1 MATARR
7 ASRLPFAAATLLL
20 VLLLA
25 GGGAADDASSDD
37 DAGAP
42 RTPGCSNKFQL
53 VKVKNWVNGT
63 EGATVVGLS
72 ARFGAPLPRDMHEAQ
87 KSFAILANPFDCCS
101 NLTSKLT
108 NSVALATRGEC
119 AFTAKAKTAQAGGAV
134 GLLVINDDEELY
146 KMVCSENDTSI
157 NVTIPVVMIPQSAGK
172 KLKDFLDHGAS
183 DESQAAK
190 EAGTVEVQLYSPN
203 RPVVDL
209 SACFLW
215 IMAVGTIVCA
225 SLWSELVAWE
235 QVDERYNQ
243 LTRKG
248 GPNTGTNYRED
259 KEIFE
264 ISAKGAIVFIIIAS
278 VFLLLLFYFMSSWVF
293 KDCEQKTVQ
302 LPFLGEVLTISVGI
316 VPFCVVF
323 AILWAVYRHASF
335 AWIGQDILGICLI
348 VTVLQMARLPNIR
361 VASALLSAA
370 FVYDIFWVFISP
382 LIFHESVMIAV
393 ARGDNTGES
402 IPMLL
407 RIPRFFDP
415 WGGYDMIGFGDI
427 IFPGLLVA
435 FSYRFDRASK
445 KGILNGYFL
454 WLTVGYA
461 VGLFLTYLALFLMDG
476 HGQPALLYLV
486 PCTLGKYGHCCL
498 DIVIIMV
505 PFTLRTAVI
514 VIDALSFHIP
524 GLIVILG
531 WVRGDLHDLWNYGRG
546 RTENVVDEP

>member
-1 MATARR
+1 MATCRRR
-7 ASRLPFAAATLLL
+7 ARLPVAASATLL
-20 VLLLA
+20 VAALLA
-25 GGGAADDASSDD
+25 AGAAGDDASSDD
-37 DAGAP
+37 VAGAP
-42 RTPGCSNKFQL
+42 SSPGCSNKFQL
-53 VKVKNWVNGT
+53 VKVNNWVNGT
-63 EGATVVGLS
+63 EGKTIVGLS
-72 ARFGAPLPRDMHEAQ
+72 ARFGSSLPRDIHEAR
-87 KSFAILANPFDCCS
+87 KTFALLANPLDCCS

-119 AFTAKAKTAQAGGAV
+119 AFTAKAKIAQDGGAA
-134 GLLVINDDEELY
+134 GLLVINDNEELY

-172 KLKDFLDHGAS
+172 KLKDLLDHGAS
-183 DESQAAK
+183 
-190 EAGTVEVQLYSPN
+190 VLWIEVQLYSPN

-225 SLWSELVAWE
+225 SLWTEFIACE
-235 QVDERYNQ
+235 HVDERYNE
-243 LTRKG
+243 LTRKD
-248 GPNTGTNYRED
+248 GPNSGTNYSDD

-264 ISAKGAIVFIIIAS
+264 IGAKSAIVFIIMAS
-278 VFLLLLFYFMSSWVF
+278 LFLLLLFYFMSSWFIWVLIVLFCIGGIEGMHVCLVTLLTRIF
-293 KDCEQKTVQ
+293 KDCGQNTVQ
-302 LPFLGEVLTISVGI
+302 IPFLGEVLTLSVGI
-316 VPFCVVF
+316 VPFCTVF

-335 AWIGQDILGICLI
+335 AWIGQDILGICLMI
-348 VTVLQMARLPNIR
+348 TVLQMARLPNIK

-393 ARGDNTGES
+393 ARGDNTGET

-407 RIPRFFDP
+407 KIPRFFDP

-445 KGILNGYFL
+445 KGIFNGYFL
-454 WLTVGYA
+454 WMTVGYA

-486 PCTLGKYGHCCL
+486 PCTLG
-498 DIVIIMV
+498 
-505 PFTLRTAVI
+505 VI
-514 VIDALSFHIP
+514 VL
-524 GLIVILG
+524 LG
-531 WVRGDLHDLWNYGRG
+531 WLRGELHGLWNYGKIQ
-546 RTENVVDEP
+546 TENLVDEP

>member
-1 MATARR
+1 MATDSR
-7 ASRLPFAAATLLL
+7 ASRLPFAAA
-20 VLLLA
+20 VVVVLLA
-25 GGGAADDASSDD
+25 GGAAADDASSDD
-37 DAGAP
+37 HAGAS
-42 RTPGCSNKFQL
+42 RTPGCSKKFQL

-63 EGATVVGLS
+63 EGTTFVGLS
-72 ARFGAPLPRDMHEAQ
+72 AKFGAPLPRDIQEAQ
-87 KSFAILANPFDCCS
+87 KSFALLSNPLNCCS

-119 AFTAKAKTAQAGGAV
+119 AFTAKAKIAQAGGAD
-134 GLLVINDDEELY
+134 GLLVINDNEELY

-157 NVTIPVVMIPQSAGK
+157 NVTIPVVMIPQSAGN
-172 KLKDFLDHGAS
+172 KLQELLNHGTS
-183 DESQAAK
+183 
-190 EAGTVEVQLYSPN
+190 VEVQLYSPN

-215 IMAVGTIVCA
+215 IMAVGTIICA
-225 SLWSELVAWE
+225 SLWTEFVACE

-243 LTRKG
+243 LTRKD
-248 GPNTGTNYRED
+248 GPNMGTNYSED

-264 ISAKGAIVFIIIAS
+264 ISANGAIVFIIVAS
-278 VFLLLLFYFMSSWVF
+278 VFLLLLFYFMSSWFVWVLIVLFCIGGIEGMHVCLVTLLARIF
-293 KDCEQKTVQ
+293 KDCGQKTVQ
-302 LPFLGEVLTISVGI
+302 LPFFGEALTLSVGV

-323 AILWAVYRHASF
+323 AIFWALYRHASF
-335 AWIGQDILGICLI
+335 AWIGQDVLGICLMI
-348 VTVLQMARLPNIR
+348 TVLQMARLPNIK

-407 RIPRFFDP
+407 KIPRFFDP

-454 WLTVGYA
+454 WLTAGYA
-461 VGLFLTYLALFLMDG
+461 VGLFFTYLALFLMDG

-486 PCTLGKYGHCCL
+486 PCTLG
-498 DIVIIMV
+498 VII
-505 PFTLRTAVI
+505 I
-514 VIDALSFHIP
+514 V
-524 GLIVILG
+524 G
-531 WVRGDLHDLWNYGRG
+531 WVRGELHELWNYGKVQA
-546 RTENVVDEP
+546 EILVDEP

>member
-7 ASRLPFAAATLLL
+7 ASHFPFAVAALLL

-25 GGGAADDASSDD
+25 GGAAADDASIDD

-53 VKVKNWVNGT
+53 VKVKNWVNGA
-63 EGATVVGLS
+63 EVATVIGLS
-72 ARFGAPLPRDMHEAQ
+72 ARFGTLLPRDMHEAQ
-87 KSFAILANPFDCCS
+87 KSFAVLANPFDCCS

-134 GLLVINDDEELY
+134 GLLVINDNEELY

-183 DESQAAK
+183 GK
-190 EAGTVEVQLYSPN
+190 L
-203 RPVVDL
+203 
-209 SACFLW
+209 
-215 IMAVGTIVCA
+215 
-225 SLWSELVAWE
+225 
-235 QVDERYNQ
+235 
-243 LTRKG
+243 
-248 GPNTGTNYRED
+248 
-259 KEIFE
+259 
-264 ISAKGAIVFIIIAS
+264 FIIYPS
-278 VFLLLLFYFMSSWVF
+278 FSFFLLLLFYFMSSWFVWVLIVLFCIGGIEGMHVCLVTLLARIF

-302 LPFLGEVLTISVGI
+302 LPFLGEVLALSVGI

-323 AILWAVYRHASF
+323 AILWAVYRHASL
-335 AWIGQDILGICLI
+335 AWIGQDVLGICLMI
-348 VTVLQMARLPNIR
+348 TVLQMARLPNIR

-415 WGGYDMIGFGDI
+415 WGGDDMIGFGDI

-435 FSYRFDRASK
+435 FSYRYDRASK
-445 KGILNGYFL
+445 KGILKGYFL

-486 PCTLGKYGHCCL
+486 PCTLG
-498 DIVIIMV
+498 
-505 PFTLRTAVI
+505 
-514 VIDALSFHIP
+514 
-524 GLIVILG
+524 LIVILG
-531 WVRGDLHDLWNYGRG
+531 WVRGDLHDLWNYGKSPM
-546 RTENVVDEP
+546 ENLVDEP

>member
-42 RTPGCSNKFQL
+42 RAPGCSNKFQL

-119 AFTAKAKTAQAGGAV
+119 AFTAKAKNAQAGGAV

-172 KLKDFLDHGAS
+172 KLKDFLDNGAS
-183 DESQAAK
+183 
-190 EAGTVEVQLYSPN
+190 VEVQLYSPN

-225 SLWSELVAWE
+225 SLWSELVACE

-278 VFLLLLFYFMSSWVF
+278 VFLLLLFYFMSSWFVWVLIVLFCIGGIEGMHVCLVTLLARVF
-293 KDCEQKTVQ
+293 KDCGQKTVQ

-335 AWIGQDILGICLI
+335 AWIGQDILGICLM

-445 KGILNGYFL
+445 KGTLNGYFL

-486 PCTLGKYGHCCL
+486 PCTLG
-498 DIVIIMV
+498 
-505 PFTLRTAVI
+505 
-514 VIDALSFHIP
+514 
-524 GLIVILG
+524 LIVILG
-531 WVRGDLHDLWNYGRG
+531 WVRGDLHDLWNYGRR

>member
-1 MATARR
+1 MATDHRV
-7 ASRLPFAAATLLL
+7 SLLPFAAALL

-25 GGGAADDASSDD
+25 GGAAADDASSSD
-37 DAGAP
+37 DAGTS

-63 EGATVVGLS
+63 EGTTVVGLS
-72 ARFGAPLPRDMHEAQ
+72 AKFGAPLPRDIHEAK
-87 KSFAILANPFDCCS
+87 KSFAVLANPIDCCS

-108 NSVALATRGEC
+108 SSVALATRGEC
-119 AFTAKAKTAQAGGAV
+119 AFTEKANTAQAGGAT
-134 GLLVINDDEELY
+134 GLLVINDNEELY
-146 KMVCSENDTSI
+146 KMVCGENDTSI

-172 KLKDFLDHGAS
+172 MLKNFLHHGAS
-183 DESQAAK
+183 
-190 EAGTVEVQLYSPN
+190 VEVQLYSPN
-203 RPVVDL
+203 RPTVDL

-225 SLWSELVAWE
+225 SLWTEFVTCE

-243 LTRKG
+243 LTRKD
-248 GPNTGTNYRED
+248 GPDTGTNYRED

-264 ISAKGAIVFIIIAS
+264 ISAKGAIVFIIVAS
-278 VFLLLLFYFMSSWVF
+278 VFLLLLFYFMSSWFVWVLIVLF
-293 KDCEQKTVQ
+293 CIGGIEGMHVCLVTLLARIFNDCGRKTVQ
-302 LPFLGEVLTISVGI
+302 LPFLGEILILSVGI

-335 AWIGQDILGICLI
+335 AWIGQDVLGICLMI
-348 VTVLQMARLPNIR
+348 TVLQMARLPNIK

-370 FVYDIFWVFISP
+370 FVYDVFWVFISP
-382 LIFHESVMIAV
+382 LIFNESVMIAV

-435 FSYRFDRASK
+435 FSYRFDRATR
-445 KGILNGYFL
+445 KGVLNGYFL
-454 WLTVGYA
+454 WLIVGYA
-461 VGLFLTYLALFLMDG
+461 VGLFITYLALFLMDG
-476 HGQPALLYLV
+476 QGQPALLYLV
-486 PCTLGKYGHCCL
+486 PCTLG
-498 DIVIIMV
+498 V
-505 PFTLRTAVI
+505 
-514 VIDALSFHIP
+514 
-524 GLIVILG
+524 IVILG
-531 WVRGDLHDLWNYGRG
+531 WLRGELHELWNYGKSRA
-546 RTENVVDEP
+546 ENLVNEP